1 MQKIKEYSALQKRL
15 LHTIRGRKYSELQTV
30 GGKEYNRLYTILL
43 TIYTT
48 DKTTR
53 GREYSI
59 LYVMRASSR
68 KRRPTHSEHSV

>member
-1 MQKIKEYSALQKRL
+1 MQTILLEVTGKRQ
-15 LHTIRGRKYSELQTV
+15 YSELETV
-30 GGKEYNRLYTILL
+30 GGKEYNGLYTILL
-43 TIYTT
+43 TVHTA

-68 KRRPTHSEHSV
+68 KRRPTHSEYSV